1 MPIRGLLF
9 DFDGLI
15 VDTEGAAVAAWQ
27 ELYRE
32 HGQEL
37 PLDLWVTLIGTIG
50 APFEPMAHL
59 EELVG
64 RPLDGE
70 VSKRLQERELALGD
84 LEQLRPGVLEYLE
97 DAQALGLRTAIV
109 SSSSRWWVDRHL
121 ARLERE
127 KHWDAI
133 LTADNDPSRAK
144 PTPTLYLEALET
156 LELGPAHDVAFED
169 SPNGIRAAKAA
180 KIFTVAVPNPITST
194 LDFEDAD
201 LVLDSLS
208 DLPLPKL
215 LERF

>member
-156 LELGPAHDVAFED
+156 LELEHTQAVAFED

>member
-1 MPIRGLLF
+1 MPIHGLLF

-50 APFEPMAHL
+50 APFDPMAHL

-64 RPLDGE
+64 RPLDGD

-84 LEQLRPGVLEYLE
+84 LEQLRPGVVEYLE
-97 DAQALGLRTAIV
+97 EAQGLGLRTAIV

-121 ARLERE
+121 ERLERE

-156 LELGPAHDVAFED
+156 LKLEPAHAIAFED

-180 KIFTVAVPNPITST
+180 KIFTVAVPNPITAT

-201 LVLDSLS
+201 LVLESLAE
-208 DLPLPKL
+208 LPLPKL